1 VAAST
6 TAVLKAE
13 TCIEL
18 TERMQRGGFTPPLGV
33 NQMPASLIV
42 VAVIG
47 LIIMVVF
54 DDDKL
59 SNGS

>member
-1 VAAST
+1 
-6 TAVLKAE
+6 
-13 TCIEL
+13 
-18 TERMQRGGFTPPLGV
+18 
-33 NQMPASLIV
+33 MPASLIV